1 MCLHFMIAVA
11 RVIMEGGTKDG
22 NWAKNGEYVGQS
34 LLTTRAVAEL
44 GEAQFCEL
52 TRCPPQTN
60 KQNNASHFN

>member
-1 MCLHFMIAVA
+1 MIAVA

-44 GEAQFCEL
+44 GEAQFCEVTCCHAPL
-52 TRCPPQTN
+52 KQTN
-60 KQNNASHFN
+60 KIMHHTLIDG